1 MTFLHSANAFVRIS
15 ALLIVVAQRPYTESM
30 GRPQL
35 GQNTYIRHTLVH
47 VVNVERLENEE
58 ASV

>member
-1 MTFLHSANAFVRIS
+1 M
-15 ALLIVVAQRPYTESM
+15 LIVVAQRPYTESM